1 MRKLATLSLLAAAGM
16 CCFVF
21 AQEPDSPNAQKE
33 QQKPKYVPK
42 DRITSAEHKV
52 SNERIDK
59 IQTLLK
65 KYYDERKDLEDP
77 TVINDLKREMQAF
90 VPVVPQKK
98 ADTRSLVAIKG
109 SIQAQVNKKFSGE
122 DKLKKTAA
130 SEAKKKYP
138 MVTTNQ
144 QVKVFYKRGRS
155 TYTISGR
162 FYGFGLGGKSV
173 KINSRT
179 ISFYDLLPESKAMFD
194 KKINA
199 DLRSE
204 YVKNKLRGYQQDKLR
219 YSEKLFAQEYAKVR
233 KGNEKLGYIY
243 QNGTWVT
250 GEMILKQQLPEM
262 IRLAK
267 ERAEKERLEKEA
279 REKAK
284 REAGGNAADEQKK
297 DDEGDEGD

>member
-1 MRKLATLSLLAAAGM
+1 MRKLATLSLLAAGM

-21 AQEPDSPNAQKE
+21 AQEPESPNEQKE
-33 QQKPKYVPK
+33 QQKQKHVPK

-52 SNERIDK
+52 SNDRIDK
-59 IQTLLK
+59 IQALLR
-65 KYYDERKDLEDP
+65 KYYEDRKDLEDP
-77 TVINDLKREMQAF
+77 AVINDLKREMQAF
-90 VPVVPQKK
+90 VPAVPQQK
-98 ADTRSLVAIKG
+98 ADMRSLIAIKD

-122 DKLKKTAA
+122 DKLKKAAA
-130 SEAKKKYP
+130 SEAEKKYP

-155 TYTISGR
+155 TYSISGR
-162 FYGFGLGGKSV
+162 FYGFGLGGKSI

-179 ISFYDLLPESKAMFD
+179 VSFYDLLPESKAMFD
-194 KKINA
+194 KKINEE
-199 DLRSE
+199 LRSE
-204 YVKNKLRGYQQDKLR
+204 YVKNKLRGYQQERLR

-243 QNGTWVT
+243 LNGTWVSA
-250 GEMILKQQLPEM
+250 EMILKQHLPEM

-279 REKAK
+279 RDKAK
-284 REAGGNAADEQKK
+284 REAGGNAEGDQKK
-297 DDEGDEGD
+297 ENEEDEGD